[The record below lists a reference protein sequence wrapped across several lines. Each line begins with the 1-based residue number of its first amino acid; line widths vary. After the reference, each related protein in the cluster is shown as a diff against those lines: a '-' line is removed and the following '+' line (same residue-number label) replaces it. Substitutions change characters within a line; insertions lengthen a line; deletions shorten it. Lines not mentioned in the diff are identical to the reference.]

1 MTTTTRSGDPGE
13 TADALVARMTRE
25 EKLSFVA
32 WGFDPAGM
40 KGVGYLP
47 GVPRLGIAPL
57 RVADGPVGI
66 RLIGEPAT
74 ALPAPVALACAF
86 DAGLAREYGA
96 VMGRDG
102 RALGQD
108 MVLAPMVNS
117 VRVPHAGRN
126 FETFGEDPLLAA
138 DIAAA
143 QVEGVQSEGLM
154 ACVKHFAANNQ
165 EKDRFTVDA
174 AVDGQVLREI
184 EFPPF
189 RAAVE
194 AGVAGVLAAYNSL
207 NGAFCSE
214 NAALLRDVLRG
225 DWGFGG
231 WVMSDWLGTHSTA
244 AIGRGLDQE
253 LGLEIEH
260 EPGPDEEPPGPK
272 YFGAALEEAIERG
285 EVAEADLDRA
295 VARIVAAMVRF
306 GLVGDGAGARPER
319 DREAARGVARR
330 VAEAGAVLL
339 RNEGGALPLTG
350 GRAADLA
357 VIGDAA
363 AAPKVTGLGSAFVTP
378 DAAAAPLEAI
388 RERAGAGARIVH
400 VRGDD
405 VFGRPVG
412 DDALSPALPV
422 GQALPAGGRGEVYK
436 GVLTVAEAGVHRL
449 SVRVRG
455 GYATLTLDGEV
466 ALEAGEVFGPQ
477 SSLTLDLAEGEYRL
491 GLSGWAWQASPLEV
505 ELAWVTPSMA
515 REDIAEAAAA
525 AGAARTAVVFA
536 HDDGTEGYDRSS
548 LSLPGHQDAL
558 IETVARA
565 NPDTV
570 VVLNTGSAVLMPWLE
585 GTAAV
590 LQMWYPGQEGAQAA
604 AALLFGDADPGGRL
618 ALSFPASEDAHPVA
632 GDPLR
637 YPGVDGRQE
646 YSEGLLTG
654 YRWYEA
660 TGTRPL
666 FPFGHGLSYGRFG
679 YAEASVRAAGEGLE
693 VEVLLRNTGDRAG
706 REVVQVYLGPSPD
719 LPGHVAQA
727 PKRLAGYARV
737 ELAPGEERRVVV
749 AVPARALE
757 HWDTAADAW
766 RRGTGERPVHVGA
779 SSSDIRLT
787 ERFEVAP

>member
-13 TADALVARMTRE
+13 TAEALVARMTRE

-32 WGFDPAGM
+32 WGFDPVEM

-66 RLIGEPAT
+66 RLIGEAAT

-126 FETFGEDPLLAA
+126 FETFGEDPLLASEV
-138 DIAAA
+138 AAA

-165 EKDRFTVDA
+165 ERDRFTVDA
-174 AVDGQVLREI
+174 AVGEQVLREI

-194 AGVAGVLAAYNSL
+194 AGTAGVLAAYNSL
-207 NGAFCSE
+207 NGAFCAE
-214 NAALLRDVLRG
+214 NPGLLRDVLRG
-225 DWGFGG
+225 DWGFEG

-244 AIGRGLDQE
+244 AIGLGLDQE
-253 LGLEIEH
+253 LGREIEH
-260 EPGPDEEPPGPK
+260 EPGPDEEPPPPK
-272 YFGAALEEAIERG
+272 YFGAALAEAIDRG
-285 EVAEADLDRA
+285 EAAEADLDRA
-295 VARIVAAMVRF
+295 VARIVAAMARF
-306 GLVGDGAGARPER
+306 GLVGGAPPARPER
-319 DREAARGVARR
+319 DPEAARGVALR
-330 VAEAGAVLL
+330 VARAGAVLL
-339 RNEGGALPLTG
+339 RNERGTLPLAG
-350 GRAADLA
+350 ERAADLV

-363 AAPKVTGLGSAFVTP
+363 AVPKVTGLGSAFVTP
-378 DAAAAPLEAI
+378 DAAAAPLDAI
-388 RERAGAGARIVH
+388 RERAGAGARVLH
-400 VRGDD
+400 VQGDD
-405 VFGRPVG
+405 VFGRPIG
-412 DDALSPALPV
+412 DGALSPPLP
-422 GQALPAGGRGEVYK
+422 GGHALPAGGRGEVYK
-436 GVLTVAEAGVHRL
+436 GVLTVAEAGMHRL

-455 GYATLTLDGEV
+455 GYATLTLDGDV
-466 ALEAGEVFGPQ
+466 AMEAGEVFGPQ
-477 SSLTLDLAEGEYRL
+477 SSLTLDLAAGEYRI
-491 GLSGWAWQASPLEV
+491 GLAGWAWQASPLEV

-525 AGAARTAVVFA
+525 ARAARTAVVFA
-536 HDDGTEGYDRSS
+536 HDDGAEGYDRSS

-558 IETVARA
+558 IEAVARA

-585 GTAAV
+585 ETGAV
-590 LQMWYPGQEGAQAA
+590 LQMWYPGQEGAAA
-604 AALLFGDADPGGRL
+604 TAGLLFGDADPGGRL
-618 ALSFPASEDAHPVA
+618 ALSFPAAEDAHPVA
-632 GDPLR
+632 GDPVR
-637 YPGVDGRQE
+637 YPGVEGRQE

-666 FPFGHGLSYGRFG
+666 FPFGHGLSYARFE
-679 YAEASVRAAGEGLE
+679 YAGASVRADGDGLE
-693 VEVLLRNTGDRAG
+693 VEAVLRNTGDRAG
-706 REVVQVYLGPSPD
+706 SEVVQVYLGPAPE
-719 LPGHVAQA
+719 LPGHVEQA
-727 PKRLAGYARV
+727 PKRLVGHARA
-737 ELAPGEERRVVV
+737 ELAPGEERRV
-749 AVPARALE
+749 AVRVSARALE
-757 HWDTAADAW
+757 HWDAAAGAW
-766 RRGTGERPVHVGA
+766 VRGAGERLVQVGA
-779 SSSDIRLT
+779 SASDIRAA
-787 ERFEVAP
+787 ERFRVAP

>member
-32 WGFDPAGM
+32 WGFDPVEM

-66 RLIGEPAT
+66 RLIGEAAT

-126 FETFGEDPLLAA
+126 FETFGEDPLLASEV
-138 DIAAA
+138 AAA

-165 EKDRFTVDA
+165 EKDRFGVDA
-174 AVDGQVLREI
+174 AVGEQVLREI

-194 AGVAGVLAAYNSL
+194 AGTAGVLAAYNSL

-214 NAALLRDVLRG
+214 NPGLLRDVLRG
-225 DWGFGG
+225 DWGFEG

-244 AIGRGLDQE
+244 AIGLGLDQE
-253 LGLEIEH
+253 LGREIEH
-260 EPGPDEEPPGPK
+260 EPGPDEEPPPPT
-272 YFGAALEEAIERG
+272 YFGAALAEAIDRG
-285 EVAEADLDRA
+285 EAAEADLDRA
-295 VARIVAAMVRF
+295 VARIVAAMARF
-306 GLVGDGAGARPER
+306 GLVGGEPPER
-319 DREAARGVARR
+319 PKRDVEAARSVARR
-330 VAEAGAVLL
+330 VAQAGAVLL
-339 RNEGGALPLTG
+339 RNERGALPLAG

-363 AAPKVTGLGSAFVTP
+363 AVPKVTGLGSAFVTP
-378 DAAAAPLEAI
+378 DAAAAPLDAI
-388 RERAGAGARIVH
+388 RERAGAGARVLH
-400 VRGDD
+400 VQGDD
-405 VFGRPVG
+405 VFGRPIG
-412 DDALSPALPV
+412 DGALSPAPPA
-422 GQALPAGGRGEVYK
+422 GHALPAGGRGEVYK
-436 GVLTVAEAGVHRL
+436 GVLTVAEAGMHRL

-477 SSLTLDLAEGEYRL
+477 SSLTLDLAAGEYRI
-491 GLSGWAWQASPLEV
+491 GLAGWAWQASPLEV

-525 AGAARTAVVFA
+525 ARAARTAVVFA
-536 HDDGTEGYDRSS
+536 HDDGAEGYDRSS

-558 IETVARA
+558 IEAVARA

-585 GTAAV
+585 EAAAV

-604 AALLFGDADPGGRL
+604 AGLLFGDADPGGRL
-618 ALSFPASEDAHPVA
+618 ALSFPAAEDAHPVA

-637 YPGVDGRQE
+637 YPGVEGRQE

-654 YRWYEA
+654 YRWYDA

-679 YAEASVRAAGEGLE
+679 YAGASVRAAGDGLE
-693 VEVLLRNTGDRAG
+693 VEVVLRNTGDRAG
-706 REVVQVYLGPSPD
+706 TEVVQVYLGPSPD
-719 LPGHVAQA
+719 LPAHVEQA
-727 PKRLAGYARV
+727 PKRLAGHAKA
-737 ELAPGEERRVVV
+737 ELAPGEERRVPVR
-749 AVPARALE
+749 VPARALE
-757 HWDTAADAW
+757 HWDAAAGAW
-766 RRGTGERPVHVGA
+766 IRGTGERLVQVGA
-779 SSSDIRLT
+779 SSADIRAA
-787 ERFEVAP
+787 ERFRVAP